1 MPVRLADESV
11 CIGGPSSRESYL
23 NMRAI
28 MSAAEITGADAVH
41 PGIGFL
47 SENPAFARMTV
58 DHGFAFIGPAPEHI
72 EMMGDKVEAKNTM
85 KKLGIPVIPGSDGS
99 IETESEALKQAVA
112 IGFPVLIKAAAGGG
126 GKGMKVAHSEEEVLP
141 AYRLAKTEANVNFG
155 NDQVYMER
163 YLQAP
168 RHIEFQILADKFGHV
183 ICLGERDCSIQR
195 NHQKIFEEA
204 PAPNLP
210 PKIRDKMLLLIS
222 KAIKKLGYVGVGT
235 IEMLIENGSFYFMEM
250 NTRLQVEHTI
260 TEMITGI
267 DLVKEQIFVAANF
280 PLAFAQKDIHFNGH
294 SIECRITA
302 EDPGTFLPS
311 AGTIKT
317 YHPAGGLGVRVDS
330 HIYSGYVIPRY
341 YDSMIGKLIVH
352 AKNREEC
359 LAKLQ
364 RALQE
369 FVIDGVSTIIPLHQK
384 LIEQT
389 DIINGTYDIHWLSKH
404 IDRLSIA

>member
-1 MPVRLADESV
+1 MKIANFSSEMDE
-11 CIGGPSSRESYL
+11 
-23 NMRAI
+23 
-28 MSAAEITGADAVH
+28 
-41 PGIGFL
+41 
-47 SENPAFARMTV
+47 AFRIA
-58 DHGFAFIGPAPEHI
+58 
-72 EMMGDKVEAKNTM
+72 KSEAK
-85 KKLGIPVIPGSDGS
+85 
-99 IETESEALKQAVA
+99 A
-112 IGFPVLIKAAAGGG
+112 
-126 GKGMKVAHSEEEVLP
+126 
-141 AYRLAKTEANVNFG
+141 NFG
-155 NDQVYMER
+155 NDGVYVEK
-163 YLQAP
+163 YLQSP
-168 RHIEFQILADKFGHV
+168 RHIEIQIIADSYGNV
-183 ICLGERDCSIQR
+183 VCLGERDCSIQR

-222 KAIKKLGYVGVGT
+222 KAVKKLGYVGVGT
-235 IEMLIENGSFYFMEM
+235 IEMLIENGCFYFMEM

-267 DLVKEQIFVAANF
+267 DLVKEQIFVSANF
-280 PLAFAQKDIHFNGH
+280 PLAFTQKDIHVNGH

-302 EDPGTFLPS
+302 EDPSTFLPS
-311 AGTIKT
+311 VGTIKT

-330 HIYSGYVIPRY
+330 HIYSGYIIPRY

-352 AKNREEC
+352 AKTREEC
-359 LAKLQ
+359 LAKLR

-404 IDRLSIA
+404 IDRLSVV